1 MQTCCQLLI
10 LHKLLNLA
18 KLCKTKTSVQREPR
32 LSPAAALLKSNFQIK
47 TANCAEI
54 MQSSFKAL
62 SAVHMNIILKQVLF
76 NFLNVH

>member
-1 MQTCCQLLI
+1 M
-10 LHKLLNLA
+10 
-18 KLCKTKTSVQREPR
+18 KTECTQREPR
-32 LSPAAALLKSNFQIK
+32 LSPTAALLKSNFQIK

-54 MQSSFKAL
+54 IQSSFKAL

>member
-10 LHKLLNLA
+10 LHKLLNL
-18 KLCKTKTSVQREPR
+18 CKTKTSVQREPR
-32 LSPAAALLKSNFQIK
+32 LSPTAALLKSNFQIK

-54 MQSSFKAL
+54 IQSSFKAL